1 MQKIAR
7 QTMIDFVKQEAA
19 RGSIYVWGAQGQ
31 RGGQI
36 TEDWIRKME
45 TSATNA
51 NRAISLWKK
60 NKGKYDPNMIG
71 AFDCSGLIGA
81 CLNANGNA
89 GFDDT
94 ADGYRNRCVS
104 IDKGALQAGDL
115 VFEYS
120 NGKSGHVGVYIGD
133 GKVIEARGRDYG
145 VVETD
150 LNARNW
156 KKYGRPDFMYTDGN
170 APAAP
175 SKPTYTKKSFT
186 LDHVVKKGS
195 KEAVVGSIQNNLKA
209 IGYDIGAAG
218 PNGDGIDNNFGT
230 KTDAAVRDVQKNGG
244 VKIDGQ
250 VGKNT
255 TPLLGGTW
263 TEKSAPA
270 ASIPKLNRVLKYG
283 CKGDDVRMMQER
295 LNAHKANVGKADG
308 EFGDKTRRGLH
319 AFQQARINEGRDVG
333 CGYNGNKP
341 DDKCGEL
348 TWAMLWEPA
357 PGE

>member
-244 VKIDGQ
+244 VSVDGQ

-263 TEKSAPA
+263 TEKSEPA
-270 ASIPKLNRVLKYG
+270 ASIPELKRNLKLTDPMMR
-283 CKGDDVRMMQER
+283 GDDVRQAQER
-295 LNAHKANVGKADG
+295 LEKHLAQPGKIDG
-308 EFGDKTRRGLH
+308 VFGNSTKEAVMR
-319 AFQQARINEGRDVG
+319 FQQARKNEGRDIGAVDG
-333 CGYNGNKP
+333 VIGPK
-341 DDKCGEL
+341 
-348 TWAMLWEPA
+348 TWAILWE
-357 PGE
+357 

>member
-120 NGKSGHVGVYIGD
+120 NGKSGHAGVYIGG

-145 VVETD
+145 VVETE

-170 APAAP
+170 APATP
-175 SKPTYTKKSFT
+175 SEPACTKKSFT

-195 KEAVVGSIQNNLKA
+195 KEAVVGSIQNNLLA
-209 IGYDIGAAG
+209 MGYDLGST
-218 PNGDGIDNNFGT
+218 GIDNNFGT

-244 VKIDGQ
+244 VTVDGQ

-270 ASIPKLNRVLKYG
+270 ASIPELTRNLKLTSPMMR
-283 CKGDDVRMMQER
+283 GDDVRQAQER
-295 LNAHKANVGKADG
+295 LDKHLAQPGRIDG
-308 EFGDKTRRGLH
+308 VFGNSTKEAVIR
-319 AFQQARINEGRDVG
+319 FQQARKNEGRDI
-333 CGYNGNKP
+333 
-341 DDKCGEL
+341 GEVDGVIGPK
-348 TWAMLWEPA
+348 TWAILWE
-357 PGE
+357 

>member
-1 MQKIAR
+1 
-7 QTMIDFVKQEAA
+7 MIDFVKQEAA

-36 TEDWIRKME
+36 TEDWVRKME

-104 IDKGALQAGDL
+104 IDKGALQVGDL

-175 SKPTYTKKSFT
+175 SKPTYTKKSFI

-209 IGYDIGAAG
+209 IGYDIGTAG

-244 VKIDGQ
+244 VTVDGQ

-255 TPLLGGTW
+255 APLLGGTW

-270 ASIPKLNRVLKYG
+270 ASIPELTRNLKLTSPMMS
-283 CKGDDVRMMQER
+283 GDDVRQAQER
-295 LNAHKANVGKADG
+295 LEKHLAQPGRIDG
-308 EFGDKTRRGLH
+308 VFGNSTKEAVIR
-319 AFQQARINEGRDVG
+319 FQQARKNEGRDI
-333 CGYNGNKP
+333 
-341 DDKCGEL
+341 GEVDGVIGPK
-348 TWAMLWEPA
+348 TWAILWE
-357 PGE
+357 

>member
-120 NGKSGHVGVYIGD
+120 NGKSGHVGVYIGG

-145 VVETD
+145 VVETE

-170 APAAP
+170 APATP
-175 SKPTYTKKSFT
+175 SEPACTKKSFT

-209 IGYDIGAAG
+209 IGYDIGTAG

-244 VKIDGQ
+244 VTVDGQ

-263 TEKSAPA
+263 AEKSASA
-270 ASIPKLNRVLKYG
+270 ASIPALKHNLKLTDPMMR
-283 CKGDDVRMMQER
+283 GDDVRQAQER
-295 LNAHKANVGKADG
+295 LEKHLAQPGKIDG
-308 EFGDKTRRGLH
+308 IFGNSTKEAVIR
-319 AFQQARINEGRDVG
+319 FQQARKNEGRDI
-333 CGYNGNKP
+333 
-341 DDKCGEL
+341 GEVDGVIGPK
-348 TWAMLWEPA
+348 TWAILWE
-357 PGE
+357 

>member
-36 TEDWIRKME
+36 TEDWVRKME

-175 SKPTYTKKSFT
+175 SKPTYTKKSFI

-195 KEAVVGSIQNNLKA
+195 KEAVVGSIQNNLLA
-209 IGYDIGAAG
+209 MGYDLGST
-218 PNGDGIDNNFGT
+218 GIDNNFGT

-244 VKIDGQ
+244 VTVDGQ

-263 TEKSAPA
+263 AEKSAPA
-270 ASIPKLNRVLKYG
+270 ASIPELTRNLKLTSPMMR
-283 CKGDDVRMMQER
+283 GDDVRQAQER
-295 LNAHKANVGKADG
+295 LEKHLAQPGRIDG
-308 EFGDKTRRGLH
+308 VFGNSTKEAVIR
-319 AFQQARINEGRDVG
+319 FQQARKNEGRDI
-333 CGYNGNKP
+333 
-341 DDKCGEL
+341 GEVDGVIGPK
-348 TWAMLWEPA
+348 TWAILWE
-357 PGE
+357 

>member
-51 NRAISLWKK
+51 NRAIALWNR
-60 NKGKYDPNMIG
+60 NKAKYDAALIG

-244 VKIDGQ
+244 VTVDGQ

-255 TPLLGGTW
+255 APLLGGTW
-263 TEKSAPA
+263 AEKSAPA
-270 ASIPKLNRVLKYG
+270 ASIPELTRNLKLTSPMMR
-283 CKGDDVRMMQER
+283 GDDVRQAQER
-295 LNAHKANVGKADG
+295 LEKHLAQPGRIDG
-308 EFGDKTRRGLH
+308 VFGNSTKEAVIR
-319 AFQQARINEGRDVG
+319 FQQARKNEGRDIGAVDG
-333 CGYNGNKP
+333 VIGPK
-341 DDKCGEL
+341 
-348 TWAMLWEPA
+348 TWAILWE
-357 PGE
+357 

>member
-1 MQKIAR
+1 
-7 QTMIDFVKQEAA
+7 MIDFVKQEAA

-175 SKPTYTKKSFT
+175 SKPTYTKKSFI

-209 IGYDIGAAG
+209 IGYDIGTAG

-244 VKIDGQ
+244 VTVDGQ

-255 TPLLGGTW
+255 APLLGGTW
-263 TEKSAPA
+263 AEKSAPA
-270 ASIPKLNRVLKYG
+270 ASIPDADTQFKADLSHDAWRRCAAGAGASGKAPCTAGQDRRRIREQY
-283 CKGDDVRMMQER
+283 ER
-295 LNAHKANVGKADG
+295 SSHTVPAGEEKRGPGYWRSGRRDRAENVGD
-308 EFGDKTRRGLH
+308 L
-319 AFQQARINEGRDVG
+319 VG
-333 CGYNGNKP
+333 IRK
-341 DDKCGEL
+341 E
-348 TWAMLWEPA
+348 E
-357 PGE
+357 

>member
-1 MQKIAR
+1 
-7 QTMIDFVKQEAA
+7 MIDFVKQEAA

-36 TEDWIRKME
+36 TEDWVRKME

-94 ADGYRNRCVS
+94 ADGYRNRCAS

-175 SKPTYTKKSFT
+175 SKPTYTKKSFM

-209 IGYDIGAAG
+209 IGYDIGTAG

-244 VKIDGQ
+244 VTVDGQ

-270 ASIPKLNRVLKYG
+270 ASIPELTRNLKLTSPMMR
-283 CKGDDVRMMQER
+283 GDDVRQAQER
-295 LNAHKANVGKADG
+295 LEKHLAQPGRIDG
-308 EFGDKTRRGLH
+308 VFGNSTKEAVIR
-319 AFQQARINEGRDVG
+319 FQQARKNEGRDI
-333 CGYNGNKP
+333 
-341 DDKCGEL
+341 GEVDGVIGPK
-348 TWAMLWEPA
+348 TWAILWE
-357 PGE
+357 

>member
-81 CLNANGNA
+81 CLNTNGNA

-120 NGKSGHVGVYIGD
+120 NGKSGHVGVYIGG

-170 APAAP
+170 ATAAP
-175 SKPTYTKKSFT
+175 SEPTYTKKSFT

-195 KEAVVGSIQNNLKA
+195 REAVVGSIQNNLKA

-244 VKIDGQ
+244 VTVDGQ

-255 TPLLGGTW
+255 APLLGGTW
-263 TEKSAPA
+263 AEKSAPA
-270 ASIPKLNRVLKYG
+270 ASIPTLTRNLKLTSPMMR
-283 CKGDDVRMMQER
+283 GDDVRQAQER
-295 LNAHKANVGKADG
+295 LEKHLAQPGRIDG
-308 EFGDKTRRGLH
+308 VFGNSTKEAVIR
-319 AFQQARINEGRDVG
+319 FQQARKNEGRDI
-333 CGYNGNKP
+333 
-341 DDKCGEL
+341 GEVDGVIGPK
-348 TWAMLWEPA
+348 TWKILWE
-357 PGE
+357 

>member
-7 QTMIDFVKQEAA
+7 QTIIDFVKQEAA

-175 SKPTYTKKSFT
+175 SKPTYTKKSFI

-209 IGYDIGAAG
+209 IGYDIGTAG

-244 VKIDGQ
+244 VTVDGQ

-263 TEKSAPA
+263 AEKSASA
-270 ASIPKLNRVLKYG
+270 ASIPALTRNLKLTSPMMR
-283 CKGDDVRMMQER
+283 GDDVRQAQER
-295 LNAHKANVGKADG
+295 LEKHLAQPGKIDG
-308 EFGDKTRRGLH
+308 VFGNSTKEAVIR
-319 AFQQARINEGRDVG
+319 FQQARKNEGRDI
-333 CGYNGNKP
+333 
-341 DDKCGEL
+341 GEVDGVIGQK
-348 TWAMLWEPA
+348 TWKILWE
-357 PGE
+357 

>member
-175 SKPTYTKKSFT
+175 SKPTYTKKSFI

-209 IGYDIGAAG
+209 IGYDIGTAG

-244 VKIDGQ
+244 VTVDGQ

-255 TPLLGGTW
+255 APLLGGTW
-263 TEKSAPA
+263 AEKSAPA
-270 ASIPKLNRVLKYG
+270 ASIPELTRNLKLTSPMMR
-283 CKGDDVRMMQER
+283 GDDVRQAQER
-295 LNAHKANVGKADG
+295 LEKHLAQPGKIDG
-308 EFGDKTRRGLH
+308 VFGNSTKEAVIR
-319 AFQQARINEGRDVG
+319 FQQARKNEGRDI
-333 CGYNGNKP
+333 
-341 DDKCGEL
+341 GEVDGVIGSK
-348 TWAMLWEPA
+348 TWAILWEPA

>member
-36 TEDWIRKME
+36 TEDWVRKME

-175 SKPTYTKKSFT
+175 SKPTYTKKSFI

-209 IGYDIGAAG
+209 IGYDIGTAG

-263 TEKSAPA
+263 AEKSAPA
-270 ASIPKLNRVLKYG
+270 ASIPTLTRNLKLTSPMMR
-283 CKGDDVRMMQER
+283 GDDVRQAQER
-295 LNAHKANVGKADG
+295 LEKHLAQPGKIDG
-308 EFGDKTRRGLH
+308 VFGNSTKEAVIR
-319 AFQQARINEGRDVG
+319 FQQARKNEGRDI
-333 CGYNGNKP
+333 
-341 DDKCGEL
+341 GEVDGVIGPK
-348 TWAMLWEPA
+348 TWKILWE
-357 PGE
+357 

>member
-1 MQKIAR
+1 
-7 QTMIDFVKQEAA
+7 MIDFVKQEAA

-120 NGKSGHVGVYIGD
+120 NGKSGHVGVYIGG

-170 APAAP
+170 APATP
-175 SKPTYTKKSFT
+175 SEPACTKKSFT

-270 ASIPKLNRVLKYG
+270 ASIPTLTRNLKLTSPMMR
-283 CKGDDVRMMQER
+283 GDDVRQAQER
-295 LNAHKANVGKADG
+295 LEKHLAQPGRIDG
-308 EFGDKTRRGLH
+308 VFGNSTKEAVIR
-319 AFQQARINEGRDVG
+319 FQQARKNEGRDI
-333 CGYNGNKP
+333 
-341 DDKCGEL
+341 GEVDGVIGPK
-348 TWAMLWEPA
+348 TWAILWE
-357 PGE
+357 

>member
-244 VKIDGQ
+244 VTVDGQ

-263 TEKSAPA
+263 AEKSASA
-270 ASIPKLNRVLKYG
+270 ASIPALKHNLKLTDPMMR
-283 CKGDDVRMMQER
+283 GDDVRQAQER
-295 LNAHKANVGKADG
+295 LEKHLAQPGKIDG
-308 EFGDKTRRGLH
+308 IFGNSTKEAVIR
-319 AFQQARINEGRDVG
+319 FQQARKNEGRDI
-333 CGYNGNKP
+333 
-341 DDKCGEL
+341 GEVDGVIGPK
-348 TWAMLWEPA
+348 TWAILWE
-357 PGE
+357 

>member
-120 NGKSGHVGVYIGD
+120 NGKSGHVGVYIGG

-145 VVETD
+145 VVETE

-170 APAAP
+170 APATP
-175 SKPTYTKKSFT
+175 SEPACTKKSFT

-209 IGYDIGAAG
+209 MGYDIGTAG
-218 PNGDGIDNNFGT
+218 PNGNGIDNNFGT

-270 ASIPKLNRVLKYG
+270 ASIPELKRNLKLTDPMMR
-283 CKGDDVRMMQER
+283 GDDVRQAQER
-295 LNAHKANVGKADG
+295 LDKHLAQPGRIDG
-308 EFGDKTRRGLH
+308 VFGNSTKEAVIR
-319 AFQQARINEGRDVG
+319 FQQARKNEGRDI
-333 CGYNGNKP
+333 
-341 DDKCGEL
+341 GEVDGVIGPK
-348 TWAMLWEPA
+348 TWAILWE
-357 PGE
+357 

>member
-120 NGKSGHVGVYIGD
+120 NGKSGHVGVYIGG

-145 VVETD
+145 VVETE

-170 APAAP
+170 APATP
-175 SKPTYTKKSFT
+175 SEPACTKKSFT

-209 IGYDIGAAG
+209 MGYDIGTAG
-218 PNGDGIDNNFGT
+218 PNGNGIDNNFGT

-270 ASIPKLNRVLKYG
+270 ASIPTLTRNLKLTSPMMR
-283 CKGDDVRMMQER
+283 GDDVRQAQER
-295 LNAHKANVGKADG
+295 LEKHLAQPGKIDG
-308 EFGDKTRRGLH
+308 VFGNSTKEAVIR
-319 AFQQARINEGRDVG
+319 FQQARKNEGRDI
-333 CGYNGNKP
+333 
-341 DDKCGEL
+341 GEVDGVIGPK
-348 TWAMLWEPA
+348 TWAILWE
-357 PGE
+357 

>member
-175 SKPTYTKKSFT
+175 SKPTYTKKSFI

-209 IGYDIGAAG
+209 IGYDIGTAG

-244 VKIDGQ
+244 VTVDGQ

-255 TPLLGGTW
+255 APLLGGTW
-263 TEKSAPA
+263 AEKSAPA
-270 ASIPKLNRVLKYG
+270 ASIPELTRNLKLTSPMMR
-283 CKGDDVRMMQER
+283 GDDVRQAQER
-295 LNAHKANVGKADG
+295 LEKHLAQPGRIDG
-308 EFGDKTRRGLH
+308 VFGNSTKEAVIR
-319 AFQQARINEGRDVG
+319 FQQARKNEGRDI
-333 CGYNGNKP
+333 
-341 DDKCGEL
+341 GEVDGVIGPK
-348 TWAMLWEPA
+348 TWAILWE
-357 PGE
+357 

>member
-120 NGKSGHVGVYIGD
+120 NGKSGHVGVYIGG

-156 KKYGRPDFMYTDGN
+156 EEIRQAGFHVYRWKCYGRTLGADIHQKVIYT
-170 APAAP
+170 
-175 SKPTYTKKSFT
+175 
-186 LDHVVKKGS
+186 
-195 KEAVVGSIQNNLKA
+195 
-209 IGYDIGAAG
+209 
-218 PNGDGIDNNFGT
+218 
-230 KTDAAVRDVQKNGG
+230 
-244 VKIDGQ
+244 
-250 VGKNT
+250 
-255 TPLLGGTW
+255 
-263 TEKSAPA
+263 
-270 ASIPKLNRVLKYG
+270 
-283 CKGDDVRMMQER
+283 
-295 LNAHKANVGKADG
+295 
-308 EFGDKTRRGLH
+308 
-319 AFQQARINEGRDVG
+319 
-333 CGYNGNKP
+333 
-341 DDKCGEL
+341 
-348 TWAMLWEPA
+348 
-357 PGE
+357 

>member
-175 SKPTYTKKSFT
+175 SKPTYTKKSFI

-195 KEAVVGSIQNNLKA
+195 KEAVVGSIQNNLLA
-209 IGYDIGAAG
+209 MGYDLGST
-218 PNGDGIDNNFGT
+218 GIDNNFGT

-244 VKIDGQ
+244 VTVDGQ

-255 TPLLGGTW
+255 APLLGGTW
-263 TEKSAPA
+263 AEKSAPA
-270 ASIPKLNRVLKYG
+270 ASIPTLTRNLKLTSPMMR
-283 CKGDDVRMMQER
+283 GDDVRQAQER
-295 LNAHKANVGKADG
+295 LEKHLAQPGRIDG
-308 EFGDKTRRGLH
+308 VFGNSTKEAVIR
-319 AFQQARINEGRDVG
+319 FQQARKNEGRDI
-333 CGYNGNKP
+333 
-341 DDKCGEL
+341 GEVDGVIGPK
-348 TWAMLWEPA
+348 TWKILWE
-357 PGE
+357 

>member
-36 TEDWIRKME
+36 TEDWVRKME

-175 SKPTYTKKSFT
+175 SKPTYTKKSFI

-209 IGYDIGAAG
+209 IGYDIGTAG

-244 VKIDGQ
+244 VTVDGQ

-255 TPLLGGTW
+255 APLLGGTW
-263 TEKSAPA
+263 AEKSAPA
-270 ASIPKLNRVLKYG
+270 ASIPELTRNLKLTSPMMR
-283 CKGDDVRMMQER
+283 GDDVRQAQER
-295 LNAHKANVGKADG
+295 LEKHLAQPGRIDG
-308 EFGDKTRRGLH
+308 VFGNSTKEAVIR
-319 AFQQARINEGRDVG
+319 FQQARKNEGRDI
-333 CGYNGNKP
+333 
-341 DDKCGEL
+341 GEVDGVIGPK
-348 TWAMLWEPA
+348 TWNILWE
-357 PGE
+357 